1 MATKLDKNLNAFLE
15 ETFGA
20 THNVVIHGA
29 HGYTSYGYTWLY
41 DTKVSN
47 KDVTK
52 AMSIVRLDAKP
63 NVYEATVFTVGEH
76 VTDNEYLIDFYEL
89 KEWVLAHKDFLNS

>member
-1 MATKLDKNLNAFLE
+1 MTQLDKDLNTFLE
-15 ETFGA
+15 ETFGNN
-20 THNVVIHGA
+20 HNVVIHGA

-47 KDVTK
+47 HDVTK
-52 AMSIVRLDAKP
+52 ALSIVRLDAKP
-63 NVYEATVFTVGEH
+63 NVYEATAFVVGEH
-76 VTDNEYLIDFYEL
+76 VTENEYLLDFEEL

>member
-1 MATKLDKNLNAFLE
+1 MTQLDKDLNTFLE
-15 ETFGA
+15 ETFGNN
-20 THNVVIHGA
+20 HNVIIHGA

-47 KDVTK
+47 HDVTK
-52 AMSIVRLDAKP
+52 ALSIVRLDAKP
-63 NVYEATVFTVGEH
+63 NVYEATAFVVGEH
-76 VTDNEYLIDFYEL
+76 VTENEYLLDFEEL

>member
-1 MATKLDKNLNAFLE
+1 MTQLDKDLNTFLE
-15 ETFGA
+15 ETFGNN
-20 THNVVIHGA
+20 HNIVIHGA

-47 KDVTK
+47 HDVTK
-52 AMSIVRLDAKP
+52 ALSIVRLDAKP
-63 NVYEATVFTVGEH
+63 NVYEVTAFVVGEH
-76 VTDNEYLIDFYEL
+76 VTENEYLLDFEEL

>member
-1 MATKLDKNLNAFLE
+1 MTKLDVELNEFLE

-29 HGYTSYGYTWLY
+29 HGHTSCGYTWLY

-47 KDVTK
+47 YDVTK
-52 AMSIVRLDAKP
+52 AMSFVRLDAKP
-63 NVYEATVFTVGEH
+63 NVYEATVFNVGEH
-76 VTDNEYLIDFYEL
+76 ATENEYLLDFEEL

>member
-1 MATKLDKNLNAFLE
+1 MTQLDKDLNAFLV
-15 ETFGA
+15 ETFGDD
-20 THNVVIHGA
+20 HNVVIHGA

-47 KDVTK
+47 HEVTK
-52 AMSIVRLDAKP
+52 ALSIVRLDAKP
-63 NVYEATVFTVGEH
+63 NVYEATAFVVCEH
-76 VTDNEYLIDFYEL
+76 VTDNEYLLDFEEL

>member
-1 MATKLDKNLNAFLE
+1 MTQLDNDLNVFLV
-15 ETFGA
+15 ETFGD

-29 HGYTSYGYTWLY
+29 HGYTSFSFTWLY

-47 KDVTK
+47 RELTK

-63 NVYEATVFTVGEH
+63 NVYEATVFNVGEH
-76 VTDNEYLIDFYEL
+76 VTDNEYLLDLDEL

>member
-1 MATKLDKNLNAFLE
+1 MTQLDKDLNAFLE
-15 ETFGA
+15 ETFGT
-20 THNVVIHGA
+20 THNVVVHGA
-29 HGYTSYGYTWLY
+29 HGYTPYGYTWLY

-47 KDVTK
+47 RDVTK

-63 NVYEATVFTVGEH
+63 NVYEATVFNVGEH
-76 VTDNEYLIDFYEL
+76 VTDNEYLLDFDEL

>member
-1 MATKLDKNLNAFLE
+1 MTELDVTLNTFLE

-29 HGYTSYGYTWLY
+29 HGYTSCGYTWLY
-41 DTKVSN
+41 DTKISN
-47 KDVTK
+47 RDVTK

-63 NVYEATVFTVGEH
+63 NVYEATTFVVGEH
-76 VTDNEYLIDFYEL
+76 VTDNEYLLDFEEL
-89 KEWVLAHKDFLNS
+89 TEWVLANKDFLNS

>member
-1 MATKLDKNLNAFLE
+1 MTELDVTLNTFLE
-15 ETFGA
+15 ETFGD

-29 HGYTSYGYTWLY
+29 HGHTPYGYTWLY

-47 KDVTK
+47 REVTK

-63 NVYEATVFTVGEH
+63 NVYEATVFNVSGH
-76 VTDNEYLIDFYEL
+76 VTDNEYLLDFEEL

>member
-1 MATKLDKNLNAFLE
+1 MTELDVKLNEFLV

-47 KDVTK
+47 HEVTK
-52 AMSIVRLDAKP
+52 ALSIVRLDAKP
-63 NVYEATVFTVGEH
+63 NVYEATVFNVGEH
-76 VTDNEYLIDFYEL
+76 VTDNEYLLDFEEL

>member
-1 MATKLDKNLNAFLE
+1 MTKLDVELNNFLE

-29 HGYTSYGYTWLY
+29 HGYTPYGYTWLY

-47 KDVTK
+47 HDVTK

-63 NVYEATVFTVGEH
+63 NVYEATVFNVGEH
-76 VTDNEYLIDFYEL
+76 VTDNEYLVDFNEL